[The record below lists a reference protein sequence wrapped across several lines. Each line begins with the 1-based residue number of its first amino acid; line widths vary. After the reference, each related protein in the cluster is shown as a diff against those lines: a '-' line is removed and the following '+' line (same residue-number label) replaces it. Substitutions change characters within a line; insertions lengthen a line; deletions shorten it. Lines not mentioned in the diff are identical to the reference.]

1 MSKLQLLAH
10 YSYSRVA
17 PSTRPFQR
25 VWQWITGTAGSSNA
39 DRVINFSL
47 AYPASRLGLALV
59 GELTSVINRRLHQQ
73 ADFS

>member
-17 PSTRPFQR
+17 PSTRTFQR

-59 GELTSVINRRLHQQ
+59 GMDVKYTLMTSVFRKKQQ
-73 ADFS
+73 